1 MAMTKK
7 KKHIS
12 TGTPALVLL
21 EKTNT
26 AHTVHPYE
34 HDPNSDL
41 SYGLEAAQAIGVDP
55 TQVFKT
61 LMAQVDGDLVVA
73 IVPVNRKLDLKALA
87 AAVGGKKAAMADQE
101 VAQRA
106 TGYVVGGISP
116 LAQKTAHPTV
126 VDSSALEYETL
137 YVSGGRRGMDVGL
150 APGALISL
158 TRAKAAV
165 IARL

>member
-1 MAMTKK
+1 MAKK

-26 AHTVHPYE
+26 AHTMHPYE

-41 SYGLEAAQAIGVDP
+41 SYGLEAAQAIGADP
-55 TQVFKT
+55 NQVFKT
-61 LMAQVDGDLVVA
+61 LMTQVDGALVVA

-87 AAVGGKKAAMADQE
+87 AAVGGKKAVMADQD

-116 LAQKTAHPTV
+116 LGQKTAHTTV
-126 VDSSALEYETL
+126 LDSCALDYDNV
-137 YVSGGRRGMDVGL
+137 YVSGGRRGLDVGL
-150 APGALISL
+150 SPDALISL
-158 TRAKAAV
+158 TQAKTAV
-165 IARL
+165 IARD

>member
-1 MAMTKK
+1 MAMAKK

-87 AAVGGKKAAMADQE
+87 AAVGGKKGRHGRSRCCSASHRICCGRDFST
-101 VAQRA
+101 RPKD
-106 TGYVVGGISP
+106 GSP
-116 LAQKTAHPTV
+116 H
-126 VDSSALEYETL
+126 
-137 YVSGGRRGMDVGL
+137 GGRQQRTG
-150 APGALISL
+150 I
-158 TRAKAAV
+158 
-165 IARL
+165 